1 MIDVVNQQM
10 AQLHEIGRAP
20 DLETVCTGSWV
31 LDTGVTEHGAPLM
44 GVSRKGGVN
53 DGVGRLSGG
62 NERGLK
68 HKKNS
73 VSNANLRFCDR
84 RNLDMSTLKGSVI
97 GV

>member
-1 MIDVVNQQM
+1 M

-31 LDTGVTEHGAPLM
+31 LDTGVTEHRAPLM

-68 HKKNS
+68 HKIFPL
-73 VSNANLRFCDR
+73 A
-84 RNLDMSTLKGSVI
+84 M
-97 GV
+97 